1 MTQKNLTTTISTVNY
16 RERIVLVRILK
27 HNSKNLKYHL
37 SFDISGSVSVFH
49 KEDHPASLF

>member
-16 RERIVLVRILK
+16 RERILK